1 MKNIAFTIGG
11 NEISPPKGVPQ
22 GGIGTGERAIQ
33 IGVTLMLVVGISITL
48 YYLVTAGIQWTMS
61 GGDKQRIEQARLR
74 IVYSIIGLVVM
85 LLSFFIMNIVFHFF
99 GIGSDGQLNILPI

>member
-1 MKNIAFTIGG
+1 MDKLTLTIGG
-11 NEISPPKGVPQ
+11 NEINPPKGVPQ
-22 GGIGTGERAIQ
+22 GGIGTGEQVIQ
-33 IGVTLMLVVGISITL
+33 IGVTLMLVVGIIITL

-85 LLSFFIMNIVFHFF
+85 LLSFFIMSIVFRFF
-99 GIGSDGQLNILPI
+99 GIGSGDQMNILPI